1 MVELFKMAGQE
12 FIMDGRDVYDYKSRI
27 LCCQVKILDF
37 HGDRLIQISMIKVSI
52 SKFQSA
58 GGA

>member
-12 FIMDGRDVYDYKSRI
+12 SIMDGRDFYDDTSRI
-27 LCCQVKILDF
+27 VYCQVKILDF
-37 HGDRLIQISMIKVSI
+37 HDDRLIQISMIKVLI
-52 SKFQSA
+52 SKFRSA